1 MSYPSSF
8 PMERALLGFL
18 MEGPAHGY
26 ALHQRADEALGRV
39 WYMGMSNVYGT
50 LKDLEESGHVE
61 AVLDESSYPPRK
73 VYTITAVGRDGFLA
87 WVREPVAAVRDIRVE
102 FLAKLYFFDRL
113 ELEGAPSFLRAQ
125 RALCQDRLE
134 ELERRAAETT
144 DDRFDRVVSDF
155 RRWRIRSTVEWL
167 REWETRWH

>member
-1 MSYPSSF
+1 
-8 PMERALLGFL
+8 MERALLGFL

-26 ALHQRADEALGRV
+26 ALHQRADEALGRI

-50 LKDLEESGHVE
+50 LKGLEDSGQVE
-61 AVLDESSYPPRK
+61 ADLDESSYPPRK
-73 VYTITAVGRDGFLA
+73 VYAITPVGRDGFLG
-87 WVREPVAAVRDIRVE
+87 WVREPVPAVRDIRVE

-113 ELEGAPSFLRAQ
+113 GLEGVASLLGAQ

-134 ELERRAAETT
+134 ELERRAAEIA

-155 RRWRIRSTVEWL
+155 RRWRIRSTIEWL
-167 REWETRWH
+167 RDWETRWR